1 MVIQDDKVLY
11 ENFLKGDQK
20 AFETLVLT
28 YKDNLIFFIRRYV
41 TDIHTCED
49 IAQDCFAAV
58 FVNKDRYNFKVSF
71 KTYLFAIAK
80 NKAID
85 YIRKTSKVTVLDIE
99 NQNLI
104 TEEDELFNKV
114 VRNDEQ
120 KILYEAIDKLN
131 EDYQKIIYLVDLQG
145 LSYKEAGQVLG
156 KTLSQVKI
164 LVFRARKSL
173 KKILEKGGY
182 TNEN

>member
-11 ENFLKGDQK
+11 ENFLKGDNK

-28 YKDNLIFFIRRYV
+28 YKDNLIFFIKRYV

-49 IAQDCFAAV
+49 IAQDCFATIL
-58 FVNKDRYNFKVSF
+58 VNKDRYNFNVSF

-85 YIRKTSKVTVLDIE
+85 YIRKTSRVTVLDIE
-99 NQNLI
+99 NENLV
-104 TEEDELFNKV
+104 TEDDELFNKV
-114 VRNDEQ
+114 VQNEEHRM
-120 KILYEAIDKLN
+120 LYEAIGKLN
-131 EDYQKIIYLVDLQG
+131 DDYQKVIYLVDLQG
-145 LSYKEAGQVLG
+145 LSYKEAGQVLD
-156 KTLSQVKI
+156 KSLSQVKI